1 VGTGWS
7 RSHKRAIADWYLG
20 QSPAKLAMLVTKYQN
35 REGWSH
41 RDVLRLA
48 HVKPTSQEHDL
59 VLRFAARGFGSLAEV
74 PVFAEA
80 LAAPHVGSVPV
91 EDTPDASRCE
101 DEEAPQCSDELGKV
115 AEYLAAVERCKSVED
130 VGELVHLIQTH
141 GLMRE
146 HVPTGMLGDVAVWA
160 ALLKHMPMTAMI
172 RNLGK
177 MTSIGLLADGAHEST
192 VVSALRNEAKLHRA
206 RIHPFSVLLAWY
218 TYRNGQGDKG
228 SLRWDPLPAVLDALE
243 YAFYASFKNVK
254 PTGQRILLAL
264 DVSGSMCARILN
276 TPLSAFQDDFVD
288 LDITAGD
295 RLEHVLQAT
304 SDLPFGGTDCSL
316 PMLWAIENNAAV
328 DCFIVITDNETYAGA
343 MHPHVALQRYRQLM
357 GIEAKMIVVGMTAT
371 EFTIADPEDA
381 GMLDMVGFD
390 ASAPE
395 IMRQFLVGDL

>member
-1 VGTGWS
+1 
-7 RSHKRAIADWYLG
+7 
-20 QSPAKLAMLVTKYQN
+20 
-35 REGWSH
+35 
-41 RDVLRLA
+41 
-48 HVKPTSQEHDL
+48 
-59 VLRFAARGFGSLAEV
+59 
-74 PVFAEA
+74 
-80 LAAPHVGSVPV
+80 
-91 EDTPDASRCE
+91 
-101 DEEAPQCSDELGKV
+101 
-115 AEYLAAVERCKSVED
+115 
-130 VGELVHLIQTH
+130 
-141 GLMRE
+141 
-146 HVPTGMLGDVAVWA
+146 
-160 ALLKHMPMTAMI
+160 
-172 RNLGK
+172 
-177 MTSIGLLADGAHEST
+177 
-192 VVSALRNEAKLHRA
+192 
-206 RIHPFSVLLAWY
+206 VLLAWY

-264 DVSGSMCARILN
+264 DVSGSMCAPILN
-276 TPLSAFQDDFVD
+276 TPLSAREAAAAMAMVFARTEQGSRFMAFQDDFVD

-304 SDLPFGGTDCSL
+304 SGLPFGGTDCSL